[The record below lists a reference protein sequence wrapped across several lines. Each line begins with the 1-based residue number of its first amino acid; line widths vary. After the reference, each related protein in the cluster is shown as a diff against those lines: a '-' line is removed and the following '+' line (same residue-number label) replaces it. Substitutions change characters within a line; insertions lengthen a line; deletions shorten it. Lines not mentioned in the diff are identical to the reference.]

1 MSQLAKI
8 SSKGQVTIPADV
20 RKKLHLEAGDTVV
33 WETSEDG
40 RVWVRRINP
49 LDVEYLSAVSG
60 TLSEWSS
67 VEDDEA
73 YRDLKPFRHS
83 QSSLPVYGSS
93 SCQT

>member
-8 SSKGQVTIPADV
+8 SSNGQVTISADV

-73 YRDLKPFRHS
+73 YRDL
-83 QSSLPVYGSS
+83 
-93 SCQT
+93 

>member
-1 MSQLAKI
+1 MSYSKDVLHREVDMSQLAKI

-20 RKKLHLEAGDTVV
+20 RKKLHLEAGDTIV

-40 RVWVRRINP
+40 RIWVRRINP

-73 YRDLKPFRHS
+73 YRDL
-83 QSSLPVYGSS
+83 
-93 SCQT
+93 